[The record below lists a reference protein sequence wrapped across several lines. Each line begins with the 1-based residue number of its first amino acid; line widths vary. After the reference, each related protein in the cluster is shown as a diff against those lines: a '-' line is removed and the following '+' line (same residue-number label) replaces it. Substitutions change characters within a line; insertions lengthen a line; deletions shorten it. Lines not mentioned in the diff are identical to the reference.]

1 MNILAQPPPEPE
13 PTTAERQASALITGA
28 RSIAERNAR
37 EWMREFDA
45 LWTKT
50 TITPAER
57 LAALGPAALPL
68 FILSNKTVKFL
79 RNTIGPD
86 EPNHLPNLW
95 QGIQD
100 RLDSLPAFEIAE
112 DGTITLTD
120 PDAGIEPE
128 IELEAA
134 E

>member
-1 MNILAQPPPEPE
+1 MNILAPPTPTPK
-13 PTTAERQASALITGA
+13 PTTAESQAAALITGA

-37 EWMREFDA
+37 EWMAEFDA

-50 TITPAER
+50 SITPAER
-57 LAALGPAALPL
+57 LAALGPAAAQL
-68 FILSNKTVKFL
+68 FALSNAMVQFL
-79 RNTIGPD
+79 AGTIAQSRPD
-86 EPNHLPNLW
+86 LW

-120 PDAGIEPE
+120 PEAGIEPE
-128 IELEAA
+128 IELEPA

>member
-13 PTTAERQASALITGA
+13 PTTAERQAAALITGA
-28 RSIAERNAR
+28 RSIAERNALD
-37 EWMREFDA
+37 WMREFDA

-50 TITPAER
+50 RITPAER
-57 LAALGPAALPL
+57 LAALGPAAAQL
-68 FILSNKTVKFL
+68 FALSNAMVQFL
-79 RNTIGPD
+79 AGTIAQSRPD
-86 EPNHLPNLW
+86 LW

-128 IELEAA
+128 IELEPA

>member
-1 MNILAQPPPEPE
+1 MNILAQPTPTPE
-13 PTTAERQASALITGA
+13 PTTAERQAAALITGA

-37 EWMREFDA
+37 DWMREFDA

-50 TITPAER
+50 SITPAER
-57 LAALGPAALPL
+57 LAALGPAAGQL
-68 FILSNKTVKFL
+68 FALSNAMVQFL
-79 RNTIGPD
+79 AGTIAASRPD
-86 EPNHLPNLW
+86 LW

-120 PDAGIEPE
+120 PEAGIEPE
-128 IELEAA
+128 IELEPA

>member
-1 MNILAQPPPEPE
+1 MNILTPPEPVTE
-13 PTTAERQASALITGA
+13 PTNAERQAAALIAGA

-45 LWTKT
+45 LWTVT
-50 TITPAER
+50 SITPAER
-57 LAALGPAALPL
+57 LDALGPAAAQL
-68 FILSNKTVKFL
+68 FALSNAMVQFL
-79 RNTIGPD
+79 AGTIAASRPD
-86 EPNHLPNLW
+86 LW
-95 QGIQD
+95 QGVQD
-100 RLDSLPAFEIAE
+100 RLDSLPAFTVAD

-128 IELEAA
+128 IELEPA

>member
-1 MNILAQPPPEPE
+1 MNILTPPEPVTE
-13 PTTAERQASALITGA
+13 PTTAERQAAALITGA

-50 TITPAER
+50 SITPAER
-57 LAALGPAALPL
+57 LAALGPAAAQL
-68 FILSNKTVKFL
+68 FALSNAMVQFL
-79 RNTIGPD
+79 AGTIAQSRPD
-86 EPNHLPNLW
+86 LW

-100 RLDSLPAFEIAE
+100 RLDSLPEFTVEE

-120 PDAGIEPE
+120 PDAGIDPE
-128 IELEAA
+128 IELEPA

>member
-1 MNILAQPPPEPE
+1 MNILTPPTPAPK
-13 PTTAERQASALITGA
+13 PTTAERQAAALIAGA

-37 EWMREFDA
+37 DWMREFDA

-50 TITPAER
+50 SITPAER
-57 LAALGPAALPL
+57 LEKLGPAAGKMFQLSRVMVQF
-68 FILSNKTVKFL
+68 FIDGGIKEA
-79 RNTIGPD
+79 RPD
-86 EPNHLPNLW
+86 LW

-100 RLDSLPAFEIAE
+100 RLDSLPEFEVAE
-112 DGTITLTD
+112 DGTVTLTD

-128 IELEAA
+128 IEQEAT